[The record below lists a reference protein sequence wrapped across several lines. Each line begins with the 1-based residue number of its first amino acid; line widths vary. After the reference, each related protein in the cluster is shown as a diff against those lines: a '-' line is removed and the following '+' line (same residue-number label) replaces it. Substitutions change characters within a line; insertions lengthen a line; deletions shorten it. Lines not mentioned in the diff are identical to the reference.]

1 MEKEFLYT
9 HFPSKKFFIEKCQI
23 ILSTCKSQG
32 RATMTQKFI
41 LKLSSSWEYKLFYS
55 ISRKQSHSKTC
66 QKLACLTL
74 TNCGNL
80 LTYKCHFWAWNR
92 TKRSFERVLFHI
104 RRKGKIGGF
113 FIIGITSFSFFIIPF
128 HCTHKSGH
136 LSIISRLYLFEWIV
150 LFLTTPMSEMG
161 VPNSKGTSVGHRS
174 ISQS

>member
-80 LTYKCHFWAWNR
+80 LTYKCHFWVW
-92 TKRSFERVLFHI
+92 
-104 RRKGKIGGF
+104 KIEGF
-113 FIIGITSFSFFIIPF
+113 FIIGITSFSFLIISF